1 LEKKN
6 KKKTCKTQKY
16 MGGKNKNN
24 VGGKTKKKG
33 K

>member
-1 LEKKN
+1 LGKEK

-16 MGGKNKNN
+16 MGGKTKTMW
-24 VGGKTKKKG
+24 GGGTKKKG